1 VDVVGIWRY
10 PVKSLQG
17 EALDQAV
24 VERDGLEG
32 DRRWGIRDGRT
43 GRILTARRRP
53 ELLHA
58 AATYRDSGP
67 VITLPDGGVTE
78 GPGAETDR
86 LLSRWLG
93 SPVSLVTSVEEA
105 PGRAE
110 FFEDATD
117 DTSTPVEWTMPE
129 RRYVDAA
136 ALLVLTTASLRHAA
150 ALYPA
155 GAWET
160 RRFRPNLFIDAP
172 GDGWL
177 EDEWIG
183 QALGVGSAVLSAA
196 EGCVRCTMVTRPQP
210 GHDEDRDIFRTLA
223 RHHGAR
229 FGAWSRVVTG
239 ATVRVGDDVCAESPE
254 IRQRGLETVIAP
266 QRGSAEDEPRRLD
279 PA

>member
-1 VDVVGIWRY
+1 MDVVGIWRY

-160 RRFRPNLFIDAP
+160 RRFRPNLLVDAP

-196 EGCVRCTMVTRPQP
+196 EGCVRCTMVTREQP
-210 GHDEDRDIFRTLA
+210 GIEADRDVFRTLA

-229 FGAWSRVVTG
+229 FGVWCEVAEPG
-239 ATVRVGDDVCAESPE
+239 AVAVGQEVSVRTA
-254 IRQRGLETVIAP
+254 R
-266 QRGSAEDEPRRLD
+266 
-279 PA
+279 PATAV